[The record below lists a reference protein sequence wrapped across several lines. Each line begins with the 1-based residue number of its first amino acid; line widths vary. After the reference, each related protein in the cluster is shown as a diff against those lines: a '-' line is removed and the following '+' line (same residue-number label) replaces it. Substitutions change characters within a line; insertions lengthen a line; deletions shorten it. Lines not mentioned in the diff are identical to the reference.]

1 MKIMPGKD
9 ALIVVDVQNDFC
21 PGGAL
26 GVQHGDEIVPVLN
39 RYIAKFNAARLP
51 IIVTRDWHPEK
62 TTHFKEYGGVWP
74 VHCVQ
79 RTHGAAFHS
88 DLKLPQEAILI
99 SKGMAADE
107 DSYSAFHGKGASGTP
122 LSQLLQELGVQR
134 IFVGGLATDYC
145 VKYTALDGIKHGL
158 TVVVLGDAVRGV
170 NLHPDD
176 SEKALVAVRQAG
188 ATVASIDE
196 LPF

>member
-1 MKIMPGKD
+1 MQGKD

-26 GVQHGDEIVPVLN
+26 GVKSGDEIVPVLN
-39 RYIAKFNAARLP
+39 RYIEKFSSARLP
-51 IIVTRDWHPEK
+51 VIATRDWHPEK
-62 TTHFKEYGGVWP
+62 TNHFKKYGGVWP

-79 RTHGAAFHS
+79 GTHGAAFHP

-107 DSYSAFHGKGASGTP
+107 DSYSAFHGRSDSGTP
-122 LSQLLQELGVQR
+122 LVELLQELGVAR

-145 VKYTALDGIKHGL
+145 VKYTAFDGVKQGFA
-158 TVVVLGDAVRGV
+158 VVLLGDAVRGV

-176 SEKALVAVRQAG
+176 SEKALVAVRDAG
-188 ATVASIDE
+188 AVTLASIDE
-196 LPF
+196 LLL

>member
-1 MKIMPGKD
+1 MQGKD

-26 GVQHGDEIVPVLN
+26 GVKNGDEIVPVLN
-39 RYIAKFNAARLP
+39 RYIEKFSAARLP
-51 IIVTRDWHPEK
+51 VIATRDWHPQK

-79 RTHGAAFHS
+79 GTHGAAFHPE
-88 DLKLPQEAILI
+88 LKLPPEAIVI
-99 SKGMAADE
+99 SKGTAADE
-107 DSYSAFHGKGASGTP
+107 DSYSAFHGKSDSGAP
-122 LSQLLQELGVQR
+122 LSKLLRELGVGR

-145 VKYTALDGIKHGL
+145 VKFTAFDGIREGL
-158 TVVVLGDAVRGV
+158 AVVVLGDAVRGV

-176 SEKALVAVRQAG
+176 SEKALAEARDAG
-188 ATVASIDE
+188 AVMLASIDE
-196 LPF
+196 LSL